1 MFVGKGSKVVC
12 GGGNRWID
20 YKWCVYYEVLGRI
33 LFFREIWSMERS
45 VCRGRYIFFSRVK
58 IGIF

>member
-12 GGGNRWID
+12 GGGDRWID
-20 YKWCVYYEVLGRI
+20 YEWCVYYEVLGRI

-45 VCRGRYIFFSRVK
+45 VCRGRYIFFSRV
-58 IGIF
+58 